1 MPNDFEI
8 KDFLISNRAEVKDMC
23 LTEYNETET
32 MEMLR
37 QEGRQEGRQ
46 ETKLLDLRNLMDST
60 GWNTKQA
67 MDMLRIPTNQRA
79 ALYVDLNEKV

>member
-1 MPNDFEI
+1 
-8 KDFLISNRAEVKDMC
+8 
-23 LTEYNETET
+23 
-32 MEMLR
+32 MLR

-67 MDMLRIPTNQRA
+67 MDMLRIPTNQCA
-79 ALYVDLNEKV
+79 SLYSSLYESF